1 MERAVISWSGGKD
14 SAMAL
19 FEILAKKELDPAWLM
34 TTVTEGYDRVSIHGV
49 RRELLRKQAG
59 SIGLPLREVMIPVR
73 TSNREYER
81 IMGEEMERARGEG
94 IKKVVFADLF
104 LEDLR
109 RYREDNLKKAGM
121 EGVFPL
127 WGRDSRC
134 LAREFLSRGFK
145 AKISCVDSQVMGKE
159 FAGRDYDESLLK
171 DLPGGVDPCGE
182 NGEFH
187 SFVYDGPIFMRP
199 VKLRTG
205 EVVLR
210 EERFYYCD
218 LLPA

>member
-1 MERAVISWSGGKD
+1 
-14 SAMAL
+14 
-19 FEILAKKELDPAWLM
+19 
-34 TTVTEGYDRVSIHGV
+34 
-49 RRELLRKQAG
+49 
-59 SIGLPLREVMIPVR
+59 
-73 TSNREYER
+73 
-81 IMGEEMERARGEG
+81 
-94 IKKVVFADLF
+94 
-104 LEDLR
+104 
-109 RYREDNLKKAGM
+109 
-121 EGVFPL
+121 L

-145 AKISCVDSQVMGKE
+145 AKISCVDSQVMAKE

>member
-59 SIGLPLREVMIPVR
+59 SIGLPFREVMIPVR

-94 IKKVVFADLF
+94 IKKVVFADLVGPR
-104 LEDLR
+104 LE
-109 RYREDNLKKAGM
+109 M
-121 EGVFPL
+121 
-127 WGRDSRC
+127 S
-134 LAREFLSRGFK
+134 
-145 AKISCVDSQVMGKE
+145 
-159 FAGRDYDESLLK
+159 
-171 DLPGGVDPCGE
+171 
-182 NGEFH
+182 
-187 SFVYDGPIFMRP
+187 GP
-199 VKLRTG
+199 
-205 EVVLR
+205 
-210 EERFYYCD
+210 
-218 LLPA
+218 